1 MRPLVMQDK
10 ALCERRHMCPYCQ
23 EAVDTSQTYVVQ
35 AGKPVHLV
43 CWMTVY
49 RCQLEQALQE
59 IRERE
64 RR

>member
-1 MRPLVMQDK
+1 MCPSLARDK
-10 ALCERRHMCPYCQ
+10 ALCERRRMCPYCQ
-23 EAVDTSQTYVVQ
+23 EAIDTSQTYIMQ
-35 AGKPVHLV
+35 AGKSVHLV

-59 IRERE
+59 IRARE